1 MVLQTFVL
9 FSLAFSNRCL
19 YNTNMTTSIVN
30 ENYTTQEK
38 LQILADAAK
47 YDVACTSS
55 GSSRRGTQMYHTPIE
70 EAYIT
75 RQLIHV
81 DTKDLWKMQHAN
93 ETYSQMTLADF
104 GIG

>member
-1 MVLQTFVL
+1 MEYI
-9 FSLAFSNRCL
+9 CG
-19 YNTNMTTSIVN
+19 MTYAPFAMKGI
-30 ENYTTQEK
+30 YQEK
-38 LQILADAAK
+38 SAFDSLKKMGVVLKRAHYFITCGGK
-47 YDVACTSS
+47 
-55 GSSRRGTQMYHTPIE
+55 QMYHTPIE

>member
-19 YNTNMTTSIVN
+19 YNTNMTTAIVN

-47 YDVACTSS
+47 YDVACT
-55 GSSRRGTQMYHTPIE
+55 
-70 EAYIT
+70 
-75 RQLIHV
+75 
-81 DTKDLWKMQHAN
+81 
-93 ETYSQMTLADF
+93 
-104 GIG
+104 

>member
-1 MVLQTFVL
+1 MKR
-9 FSLAFSNRCL
+9 S
-19 YNTNMTTSIVN
+19 
-30 ENYTTQEK
+30 
-38 LQILADAAK
+38 
-47 YDVACTSS
+47 VAMMAC
-55 GSSRRGTQMYHTPIE
+55 GGKQMYHTPIE